1 MIYLDNAATSFH
13 KPDCVPRA
21 VVEAM
26 QHAGNSGRGSSG
38 EAMAASRLI
47 FNTRCQIAEMFDVWG
62 PECVAFTSND
72 TEALN
77 IALQGTLHP
86 EEETIH
92 AICTEMD
99 HNSVLR
105 PLYRLEKK
113 GMKLTILPADRKG
126 RISLTE
132 LEAAIRPETKVIV
145 CTHAS
150 NLTGNLNDIHA
161 IGEIAQKH
169 QKLFIVDAAQTA
181 GVFPISM
188 KKDHIDILCFS
199 GHKGLMGPQ
208 GTGAICVRPGV
219 AVEPLKVGGSGVLT
233 FQREHPQDMP
243 ETLEAGTLN
252 SHGIAGLG
260 AAISWITEIGTEQIR
275 KREQQLMSRFNDQVK
290 EITRV
295 TM

>member
-1 MIYLDNAATSFH
+1 
-13 KPDCVPRA
+13 
-21 VVEAM
+21 
-26 QHAGNSGRGSSG
+26 
-38 EAMAASRLI
+38 
-47 FNTRCQIAEMFDVWG
+47 MFDIWG

-105 PLYRLEKK
+105 PLYRLEKN

-150 NLTGNLNDIHA
+150 NLTGNLNDIYA

-199 GHKGLMGPQ
+199 GHKALWDLRAQ
-208 GTGAICVRPGV
+208 
-219 AVEPLKVGGSGVLT
+219 EPSVFGRG
-233 FQREHPQDMP
+233 
-243 ETLEAGTLN
+243 
-252 SHGIAGLG
+252 
-260 AAISWITEIGTEQIR
+260 
-275 KREQQLMSRFNDQVK
+275 
-290 EITRV
+290 
-295 TM
+295 

>member
-126 RISLTE
+126 RISLKE

-199 GHKGLMGPQ
+199 GHKGLMGP
-208 GTGAICVRPGV
+208 TGHRSHLCPS
-219 AVEPLKVGGSGVLT
+219 GGSC
-233 FQREHPQDMP
+233 
-243 ETLEAGTLN
+243 
-252 SHGIAGLG
+252 G
-260 AAISWITEIGTEQIR
+260 ASEGRR
-275 KREQQLMSRFNDQVK
+275 KRRPHLSERASAGYAGDTGGRHLEQPWDRRSWRSHQLDYRNWNRTDPKKRAAADVAFL
-290 EITRV
+290 
-295 TM
+295 